1 MVPFYGQGMN
11 AGLEDVR
18 VLFEKLDSCGVYS
31 PLLPSKS
38 SAAAPSGAEETPRS
52 QKRAK
57 ALAAYTA
64 QRVPDAHAINDL
76 ALNNY
81 REMSSHVSSPVYKVR
96 KWMEETVS
104 VWMPWTGWRTQYTR
118 VSFENQR
125 YSDVIREVRRQG
137 RILAGVMGVVVLGA
151 VGFGLVGFRRGG
163 GRLSFMRDVL
173 GGYVN

>member
-1 MVPFYGQGMN
+1 M
-11 AGLEDVR
+11 
-18 VLFEKLDSCGVYS
+18 
-31 PLLPSKS
+31 
-38 SAAAPSGAEETPRS
+38 EENG
-52 QKRAK
+52 RAQRRAS

-81 REMSSHVSSPVYKVR
+81 YEMSSHVSSPVYKVR

-137 RILAGVMGVVVLGA
+137 KILAGVMGVVVVGA
-151 VGFGLVGFRRGG
+151 VGVGLVGFRRGG
-163 GRLSFMRDVL
+163 GKLSFMRHGL
-173 GGYVN
+173 GGFVN